1 MMRISFLIAGLLL
14 LHFLSAQDV
23 IRKTDQKL
31 FFAGIH
37 FSPDYSYRQLVNND
51 GQSGTEAVIRSR
63 NRIEEARF
71 GFSTGISF
79 GWNITSRIQ
88 FESGLFFS
96 DRGYKT
102 DKELLVYIPPVYPG
116 SPTAVKHVYKKQ
128 FLDVPLRLI
137 YIWSGKKL
145 QLAPAGGLALNLLLN
160 QRQVTYNY
168 YGSGEVKKQ
177 KAKLQEDYRKF
188 NLSVQVG
195 VGFRYRLNNRIL
207 LSTEPVFRY
216 GLFKS
221 ANTPVAEKL
230 WTAGLNTGF
239 YFSFNK

>member
-1 MMRISFLIAGLLL
+1 MKRISFLIATLLL
-14 LHFLSAQDV
+14 FNFLTAQDIV
-23 IRKTDQKL
+23 RKTEQKT

-37 FSPDYSYRQLVNND
+37 FSPDYSFRQLINSD

-71 GFSTGISF
+71 GFSTGVSF
-79 GWNITSRIQ
+79 GLHLSSRLQ

-102 DKELLVYIPPVYPG
+102 EKELLVYIPPVFPG
-116 SPTAVKHVYKKQ
+116 SPTAVKHVYKKH

-137 YIWSGKKL
+137 YIWAGKRL

-177 KAKLQEDYRKF
+177 KTKLQEDFRKF
-188 NLSVQVG
+188 NLSVQLG
-195 VGFRYRLNNRIL
+195 VGLRYRLNNRIL

-221 ANTPVAEKL
+221 ADTPVAEKL